1 MKIALTALVIVVALI
16 AVVLTIGAT
25 LPKHHSVS
33 RSIIVRG
40 TPADT
45 FAKISN
51 FANAPKWRRDVVRV
65 EMLPPVDGKPRFREF
80 DRHRGVTYE
89 VVERIPPHHLVTR
102 IADTNLGYS
111 GTWTYDVT
119 PENGATPLT
128 IREDADVTNV
138 FFRFMSRF
146 VIGHTATIDRYLRD
160 VSGS

>member
-1 MKIALTALVIVVALI
+1 VKSLLIVLAAIVALI
-16 AVVLTIGAT
+16 AVILGIGAT

-40 TPADT
+40 TPAET
-45 FAKISN
+45 FAKISD
-51 FANAPKWRRDVVRV
+51 FANAPKWRRYVVRV

-89 VVERIPPHHLVTR
+89 VVDAVAPHHLITR

-119 PENGATPLT
+119 PENGATRLT